1 MNTVEQLGLSLFSAL
16 LQVCI
21 GIAIFVGGSKMVE
34 RLDKIKTNTDGTL
47 KALRGENAGLQDDKN
62 ALQDDKAALVE
73 KVHIASTK
81 PATRRRKK

>member
-1 MNTVEQLGLSLFSAL
+1 MNTVEQIGLSLFNAFL
-16 LQVCI
+16 NVCI
-21 GIAIFVGGSKMVE
+21 GIAIFVGGNKMVE

-81 PATRRRKK
+81 PATRKRKR